1 MVFPMNFLLLFG
13 ICMLV
18 SAIGF
23 KTTFGS
29 FPWATASPSRQK
41 ASQC

>member
-18 SAIGF
+18 SAIGLPKR
-23 KTTFGS
+23 KTDTLRF
-29 FPWATASPSRQK
+29 AET
-41 ASQC
+41 